1 MVNFYIIKHRLF
13 ISIFHGMKR
22 SDAVFFGL
30 DRHGKGILIDSLT
43 FIIQRRDLRLTC
55 WPPLR

>member
-22 SDAVFFGL
+22 SDAVFFNL

-43 FIIQRRDLRLTC
+43 FINQRRSSTRI
-55 WPPLR
+55 